1 MQRECRLTD
10 GLRSRVA
17 LPTNRPC
24 CYTAPE
30 FKDGAVNFESYFLIG
45 LGILLAIVGIA
56 APRRVTKL
64 KIRNFQ
70 GNLSTG
76 DVSGEMHQTCTST
89 APAPKEEQTR
99 IGWRD
104 VIGWVIALLGVAL
117 AGWNIYLA
125 FFRN

>member
-1 MQRECRLTD
+1 M
-10 GLRSRVA
+10 
-17 LPTNRPC
+17 
-24 CYTAPE
+24 
-30 FKDGAVNFESYFLIG
+30 NFESYFLIG

-56 APRRVTKL
+56 VPRRLTKL

-70 GNLSTG
+70 GNLNTG

-89 APAPKEEQTR
+89 APAPREEQTR
-99 IGWRD
+99 LGWRD
-104 VIGWVIALLGVAL
+104 VIGWIIALLGVAL